1 MIKHAVVVDDDESFL
16 RFMTF
21 CLAKGDFKVTPLTT
35 GGELLPVLEKGSP
48 DIVLLD
54 RILPDINGFK
64 LLEQIKGRDPNIPVL
79 MFSTAGDADDVID
92 GLNIGADDYLPKPFS
107 VNMLLAKVSAVCRRY
122 QRPET
127 VPVEPDISRGALS
140 INEDTHEV
148 MLEGDPLSLTKTEFK
163 LLLVLAKNPGVVVER
178 KDILENILGYAV
190 STESMENNI
199 AFHVN
204 ALRRKLGSYRHYIET
219 VRGFG
224 YRFATLEE
232 S

>member
-35 GGELLPVLEKGSP
+35 GGELLPILDKAPP

-107 VNMLLAKVSAVCRRY
+107 VNMLLAKVTAICRRY
-122 QRPET
+122 HRGET
-127 VPVEPDISRGALS
+127 DESVTTITRGELS
-140 INEDTHEV
+140 IDEDTHEV
-148 MLEGDPLSLTKTEFK
+148 LLADKTLALTKTEFK

-178 KDILENILGYAV
+178 KAILENILGYAV
-190 STESMENNI
+190 STDSMENNI
-199 AFHVN
+199 AFHIN
-204 ALRRKLGSYRHYIET
+204 ALRRKLGTYRHYIET

-224 YRFATLEE
+224 YRFTSLEDC
-232 S
+232 